1 MTESDDWT
9 NDEVR
14 LADLLEQGLQQLEQG
29 RPVDVPFAADEPA
42 GVLLADLLLVLRAVD
57 GLRAEQSQLVGALL
71 EETSL
76 EAPSGKADA
85 LPDPFPGEFRVRSLL
100 GRGAFGAVWL
110 ADDLY
115 LERPVALKAL
125 SVADGGRLALL
136 REEARALAAV
146 EHRHVVRVYA
156 WREGPD
162 GTPYLILQ
170 YIAGGSLADRVAR
183 EGPLHWR
190 EAGRAI
196 ADVGE
201 GLLAVH
207 AQGIVH
213 RDVKPA
219 NLLWDHVRGEALLT
233 DFGTSARL
241 SDDGTIGGTPYYMP
255 PEAFDGVVGPA
266 QDVYALAASLFWLI
280 TGSAPYPGPTRV
292 ALAAQARRG
301 LPAHD
306 PRCAVLPEPIENLV
320 RAGLSADLGRRPAL
334 ADFVASL
341 RAALN
346 QLLTDA
352 FRRPGS
358 NLGEGVRLLVS
369 RRLDRHTYAPVTA
382 TRTTT
387 ASRLRDVQLVP
398 DEPDRMEV
406 RTGER
411 LRIEVEVDRP
421 GYVTVFNVGPTGNL
435 TRLHPPPGG
444 RPAAAEP
451 RRPQRIGETVLTLPA
466 GRERL
471 VAVWS
476 REPLTVQLA
485 DVLGQVSAPGP
496 YRATRDIALLEESVH
511 ALPAD
516 AWHAAVVELDHRP
529 PVEEHP

>member
-9 NDEVR
+9 ADEVR
-14 LADLLEQGLQQLEQG
+14 LADLLEQGLHRFEQG
-29 RPVDVPFAADEPA
+29 QPVDVPSAADEPTA
-42 GVLLADLLLVLRAVD
+42 GLLEDLLLVLRAVE
-57 GLRAEQSQLVGALL
+57 GLRAEQSRLV
-71 EETSL
+71 EETL
-76 EAPSGKADA
+76 LAPPVGQADA
-85 LPDPFPGEFRVRSLL
+85 PPDPFPGEFRVRSLL
-100 GRGAFGAVWL
+100 GQGSFGAVWL
-110 ADDLY
+110 ADDLH
-115 LERPVALKAL
+115 LDRRVALKAL

-146 EHRHVVRVYA
+146 EHPHVVRVYA
-156 WREGPD
+156 WREGTD

-170 YIAGGSLADRVAR
+170 YVAGGSLADRVAR
-183 EGPLHWR
+183 EGPLNWR
-190 EAGRAI
+190 EAGQAI
-196 ADVGE
+196 ADAGE

-207 AQGIVH
+207 ARGIVH

-219 NLLWDHVRGEALLT
+219 NLLWDPERREVLLT
-233 DFGTSARL
+233 DFGISARL
-241 SDDGTIGGTPYYMP
+241 RDNGMIGGTPCYMP

-266 QDVYALAASLFWLI
+266 QDVYALAASLFWLA
-280 TGSAPYPGPTRV
+280 TGSVPYPGPTRE
-292 ALAAQARRG
+292 ALRAQARRG

-306 PRCAVLPEPIENLV
+306 PRCAFLPGPIENLI
-320 RAGLSADLGRRPAL
+320 RAGLSADRGRRPAL

-352 FRRPGS
+352 FRRTGGD
-358 NLGEGVRLLVS
+358 LGGGVRLVVS

-382 TRTTT
+382 VRPS
-387 ASRLRDVQLVP
+387 AARLLRDVQLVP
-398 DEPDRMEV
+398 DEPDRVEL
-406 RTGER
+406 RTGDR

-435 TRLHPPPGG
+435 TRLHPPTGG
-444 RPAAAEP
+444 RPAVAEP
-451 RRPQRIGETVLTLPA
+451 RRPVRVGETVLTPPA
-466 GRERL
+466 GSERL

-476 REPLTVQLA
+476 REPLTVRLE

-511 ALPAD
+511 GLPAD

-529 PVEEHP
+529 LVEERL

>member
-1 MTESDDWT
+1 MMERDWT
-9 NDEVR
+9 NDEVHQ
-14 LADLLEQGLQQLEQG
+14 ADLLEQGLQRLEQG
-29 RPVDVPFAADEPA
+29 RPVEVPFGADEPA
-42 GVLLADLLLVLRAVD
+42 GAVLADLLLVVRAVD

-76 EAPSGKADA
+76 HAQPGQADA
-85 LPDPFPGEFRVRSLL
+85 PPDPFPGEFRVRSLL

-110 ADDLY
+110 ADDLH

-125 SVADGGRLALL
+125 TVADGRRLALL

-162 GTPYLILQ
+162 GTPYLVMQ
-170 YIAGGSLADRVAR
+170 YVAGGSLADRVAR
-183 EGPLHWR
+183 EGPLNWR

-196 ADVGE
+196 ADAGE

-219 NLLWDHVRGEALLT
+219 NILWDPDRGEALLT
-233 DFGTSARL
+233 DFGISARL
-241 SDDGTIGGTPYYMP
+241 SDSGMIGGTPNYMP
-255 PEAFDGVVGPA
+255 PEAFDGVLGPG
-266 QDVYALAASLFWLI
+266 QDVYALAASLFWLA
-280 TGSAPYPGPTRV
+280 TGSVPYPGPTRV

-306 PRCAVLPEPIENLV
+306 PRCAVLPEAIENLV
-320 RAGLSADLGRRPAL
+320 RAGLSADPGRRPAL

-352 FRRPGS
+352 FRRAGG
-358 NLGEGVRLLVS
+358 NLGGGVRLLVS

-382 TRTTT
+382 ARPPT
-387 ASRLRDVQLVP
+387 ASRLRDIQLVP
-398 DEPDRMEV
+398 DEPDRLEV
-406 RTGER
+406 RTGDR

-435 TRLHPPPGG
+435 ARLHPRPGG
-444 RPAAAEP
+444 SPAVAEP
-451 RRPQRIGETVLTLPA
+451 GHLLRIGETVLTPPA
-466 GRERL
+466 GTERL

-476 REPLTVQLA
+476 REPLTVRLE
-485 DVLGQVSAPGP
+485 DVLGQVNAPGP

-511 ALPAD
+511 ELPAE
-516 AWHAAVVELDHRP
+516 AWHAAVVELDHQP